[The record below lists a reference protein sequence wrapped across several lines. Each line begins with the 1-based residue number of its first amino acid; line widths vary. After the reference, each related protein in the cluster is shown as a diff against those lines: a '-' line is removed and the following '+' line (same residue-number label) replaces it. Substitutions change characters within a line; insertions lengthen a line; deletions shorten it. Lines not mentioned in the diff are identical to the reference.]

1 MAETFSGVGA
11 LVAEN
16 APAASATSANT
27 VANVP
32 KSTRE
37 RRPCGVIAASD
48 HVWRSLKQY
57 RCGQESF
64 CENNAYLT
72 ATRAVEVADL
82 KAIIQAILTCFFFC
96 IIHFTMR
103 PSSGMA
109 SEHRRIT
116 SGVQAATCSSVYANA
131 GATIKT
137 VNSNA
142 LKVRM

>member
-1 MAETFSGVGA
+1 MAETSSGVRA
-11 LVAEN
+11 NVAEN
-16 APAASATSANT
+16 APAASTTTANT
-27 VANVP
+27 EAKVP

-37 RRPCGVIAASD
+37 RGPCGVIAASD
-48 HVWRSLKQY
+48 HVWRGLKQY
-57 RCGQESF
+57 RCDQESF
-64 CENNAYLT
+64 YENNLYLT

-82 KAIIQAILTCFFFC
+82 KAIIQPMLTCFFFC

-131 GATIKT
+131 GEIIKT
-137 VNSNA
+137 VTSTA
-142 LKVRM
+142 PKVRM